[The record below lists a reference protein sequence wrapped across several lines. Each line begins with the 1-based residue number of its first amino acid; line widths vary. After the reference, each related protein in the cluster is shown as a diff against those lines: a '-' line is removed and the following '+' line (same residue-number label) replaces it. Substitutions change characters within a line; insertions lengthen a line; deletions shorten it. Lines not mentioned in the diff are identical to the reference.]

1 MELEWNA
8 RRRIDCLFHG
18 VAGNVA
24 LNELVLSSLAN
35 LEHEEPLAVDLA
47 NHCLLAEENGASARL
62 LITMKDKR
70 NEGTTKASIDHTNA
84 EGVHHHGLHHFAV
97 QQNKGNR
104 FVV

>member
-24 LNELVLSSLAN
+24 LDELVLSS
-35 LEHEEPLAVDLA
+35 LA

>member
-1 MELEWNA
+1 MELEWDA

-35 LEHEEPLAVDLA
+35 L
-47 NHCLLAEENGASARL
+47 
-62 LITMKDKR
+62 
-70 NEGTTKASIDHTNA
+70 
-84 EGVHHHGLHHFAV
+84 V